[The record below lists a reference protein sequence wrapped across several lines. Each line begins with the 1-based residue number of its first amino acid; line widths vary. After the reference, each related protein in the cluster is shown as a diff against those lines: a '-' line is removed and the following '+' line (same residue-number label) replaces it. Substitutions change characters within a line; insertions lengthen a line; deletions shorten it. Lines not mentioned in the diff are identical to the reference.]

1 MSLNKSVWNNMDLI
15 KTLKNGGIAV
25 MPTDTIYG
33 LVCCALNEV
42 SVGKLYEMRKK
53 PPYKPLIILISDI
66 EDLKKFSIVVSD
78 AQRKVLDTYW
88 PGAVSVIF
96 DYSNND
102 FNYLTH
108 STDTITFRLPQDL
121 ELRNLLK
128 ETGPVIAPSANLS
141 GMPPAKTPEEAKSY
155 FGNTVDMYIDGG
167 EIVGN
172 ASKIIKL
179 NQDGSIVVIRD

>member
-1 MSLNKSVWNNMDLI
+1 MLDVWNDANLI
-15 KTLKNGGIAV
+15 KTLKDGGIVV

-33 LVCCALNEV
+33 LVCSALNKDSIV
-42 SVGKLYEMRKK
+42 RLYQMRKK

-66 EDLKKFSIVVSD
+66 EDLKKFSIIVSD
-78 AQRKVLDTYW
+78 EQRKVLDTYW

-96 DYSNND
+96 DYSNDD

-108 STDTITFRLPQDL
+108 STHTITFRLPKAL
-121 ELRNLLK
+121 ELQNLLK
-128 ETGPVIAPSANLS
+128 QTGPLVAPSANLS
-141 GMPPAKTPEEAKSY
+141 GMSPAKNTEEAKSY
-155 FGNTVDMYIDGG
+155 FGNTVDVYIDGG

-179 NQDGSIVVIRD
+179 NQDGSVVVIRD